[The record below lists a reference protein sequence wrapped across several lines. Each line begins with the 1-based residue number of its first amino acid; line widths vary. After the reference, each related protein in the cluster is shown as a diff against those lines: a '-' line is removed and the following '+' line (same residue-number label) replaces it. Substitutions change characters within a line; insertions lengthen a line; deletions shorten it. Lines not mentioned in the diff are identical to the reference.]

1 MISKV
6 AIILVNYNGYSDTK
20 ACVESLQ
27 KIKVG
32 KELLYSIIVV
42 DNGSSQRDEECIE
55 YLKNNTI
62 FLEVNENMG
71 FSGGNNIGIKYA
83 IEKEYTHVLL
93 LNNDTVVQDDFLDKL
108 MKCVCTT
115 TNMGAAIGKIYY
127 YDEPDTLWYA
137 GGSVDYNIGM
147 VWQHGNGKKD
157 IGQYDKECEVGF
169 VTGCMMLI
177 PIEVIKKIGMLEEDF
192 FLYAEDLEYSLR
204 IHANGFKMYYFPE
217 SIIYHKVG
225 ASSGREEISMNTQ
238 YYMVRNIYKAF
249 FKYQTG
255 IQKIKSFIY
264 NFLRHIKY
272 ILTRKYKFKI
282 VLEAYKDVF
291 TNKMG
296 KRE

>member
-6 AIILVNYNGYSDTK
+6 AIIIVNYNGYLDTK
-20 ACVESLQ
+20 ACVESIQ
-27 KIKVG
+27 KIKVEKG
-32 KELLYSIIVV
+32 LLYSIIVV
-42 DNGSSQRDEECIE
+42 DNGSSQQDEKCIE

-62 FLEVNENMG
+62 FLEVNENKG
-71 FSGGNNIGIKYA
+71 FSGGNNIGIRYA
-83 IEKEYTHVLL
+83 IEKDYTHVLL
-93 LNNDTVVQDDFLDKL
+93 LNNDTIVEVDFLDKL
-108 MKCVCTT
+108 MKCVLTR
-115 TNMGAAIGKIYY
+115 TNVGAAIGKIYY
-127 YDEPDTLWYA
+127 YDEPDILWYA

-157 IGQYDKECEVGF
+157 MGQYDKEYEVGF

-177 PIEVIKKIGMLEEDF
+177 PIEVIKKIGVLEEDF

-217 SIIYHKVG
+217 AVIYHKVG

-249 FKYQTG
+249 FKYQTCT
-255 IQKIKSFIY
+255 QRVKSVAY

-272 ILTRKYKFKI
+272 ILNGKYKFKI
-282 VLEAYKDVF
+282 VLEAYRDIILGK
-291 TNKMG
+291 TG
-296 KRE
+296 KR